1 MESVIGRFA
10 GIFRHVPV
18 YDDFVSAFAMCISE
32 LDQGFI
38 AGFLEGEAT
47 FWIGEQN
54 AGQSYSCGL
63 RAGVRA
69 DDQDLM
75 EWLLALT
82 GIGSLRPIGACA
94 TSKPQITWDINRQDE
109 CVELA
114 YLLSRVGFH
123 GRRAAELRIWAE
135 AVDTW
140 THREGRERHASLRA
154 LKQRLEAARRF
165 GGGRRAALPF
175 SESRRLRLGYISG
188 IIAAEG
194 CFGIWN
200 GRPRFAMHVRQDDRP
215 LLGLLASVTGLGKI
229 YDHTPEPPLNPSSA
243 WTISSRA
250 QLGQL
255 LDLLWEADLPGRKGL
270 ELDAWAV
277 AVDELRSA
285 HRLRVRP
292 RKDLIC
298 LAAAK
303 LRETRAYRAPTR
315 ELLKLPGRN
324 LRADSIDALQAWA
337 SVTPGRL
344 GCGSYARWRR
354 DHPGAPARNT
364 VARAFGGWHAA
375 MEAAGLLGRAAR
387 SSKRAGGE
395 AARREQR
402 EAKRARVIG
411 AVRRFEAE
419 HGRLP
424 RAMEFFKWRFAA
436 APETPSQAA
445 VYKLFPGGWDAVLEA
460 CRAA

>member
-1 MESVIGRFA
+1 LQGFSAVSPSKIG
-10 GIFRHVPV
+10 
-18 YDDFVSAFAMCISE
+18 SMTAFAMCISE

-63 RAGVRA
+63 RTNVRA
-69 DDQDLM
+69 DDQDLI

-82 GIGSLRPIGACA
+82 GIGTLRSVDARA
-94 TSKPQITWDINRQDE
+94 TSQPQIAWDLDRQDE
-109 CVELA
+109 CVEVA
-114 YLLSRVGFH
+114 HLLSRVGFH
-123 GRRAAELRIWAE
+123 GRRAAELRIWVE

-140 THREGRERHASLRA
+140 THRKGAERHALLRA
-154 LKQRLEAARRF
+154 LKRRLQAARRF
-165 GGGRRAALPF
+165 GGGCPSALPL

-188 IIAAEG
+188 IAAAEG
-194 CFGIWN
+194 CFGIWS
-200 GRPRFAMHVRQDDRP
+200 GRPRFTMHLRQDDRP
-215 LLGLLASVTGLGKI
+215 LLQMLASVTGLGTI
-229 YDHTPEPPLNPSSA
+229 YDHTPGPPLNPSST

-255 LDLLWEADLPGRKGL
+255 HDLLSEADLPGRKGL

-277 AVDELRSA
+277 AVDELRDA

-298 LAAAK
+298 PATAK
-303 LRETRAYRAPTR
+303 LRETRTYRASTR
-315 ELLKLPGRN
+315 ELLKLPGRD
-324 LRADSIDALQAWA
+324 LRAESIHALHTWA
-337 SVTPGRL
+337 SVTSGRL

-354 DHPGAPARNT
+354 EHPGAPTRNT
-364 VARAFGGWHAA
+364 VARAFDGWHAA
-375 MEAAGLLGRAAR
+375 MAAAGLLDRAAR
-387 SSKRAGGE
+387 KSCRAGGE

-402 EAKRARVIG
+402 EAKRARVIA

-419 HGRLP
+419 YGRMP

-445 VYKLFPGGWDAVLEA
+445 VYKLFPGGWDAVLAA
-460 CRAA
+460 CMAG